1 MCQLNVPT
9 IQENMSEED
18 IYNIISLEVDNTTVF
33 HYKEEPNKVID
44 AEKLK
49 VYIATTAWH

>member
-33 HYKEEPNKVID
+33 DYEVKPNKVID

-49 VYIATTAWH
+49 VYTTAWH